1 MSGQPWTAT
10 AFFVVVAMGRGRATP
25 VETIERIKATYAM
38 VGTIAE
44 TARDLN
50 LPESTVRKYV
60 SPEVHARFA
69 EVRDQKLAEVI
80 PDIVDEIAQTR
91 LALIRAMRD
100 PGKIA
105 EADIRDLATA
115 FGITADKYQL
125 VTGQPTARNHNLNEG
140 KDPSTVLTPEEME
153 QAARIRERFAAE
165 VPG

>member
-1 MSGQPWTAT
+1 MSGIPACGG
-10 AFFVVVAMGRGRATP
+10 FFVLVDMGRGRATP
-25 VETIERIKATYAM
+25 VETVERIKATYAM
-38 VGTIAE
+38 VGSIAE

-60 SPEVHARFA
+60 SPEVHAEFA
-69 EVRDQKLAEVI
+69 ELRAQKLAEVI

-125 VTGQPTARNHNLNEG
+125 VTGQPTARNHNVNEER
-140 KDPSTVLTPEEME
+140 DPASILTPEELE
-153 QAARIRERFAAE
+153 QMAQLRERLASGMA
-165 VPG
+165 G